1 MYGARP
7 PADPNV
13 NLNRIALYLA
23 LGSAVGSLVSIAV
36 CHSLLALAFAAL
48 LLSGTPMRLPRFW
61 PVLAVLVAWTV
72 LAALLSESP
81 WEARPALR
89 KFYCL
94 LTLLTLCST
103 LTLEWA
109 RRLMIALAAAGT
121 FSAAKGLVQFWQ
133 KWEAARAGGQ
143 PFYQSYVGDRITGFM
158 SHWMT
163 FGGEMMIVLV
173 VIAAWI
179 FFSGDRQRI
188 VIWWVAAALVFA
200 AILLG
205 FTRSIWPATAVAG
218 LYLMWFWRRWLVV
231 VAPVVM
237 VAGLLL
243 APPPVSERVR
253 SIWNPD
259 KKLDSNEHREA
270 LRAAGYR
277 MIAAH
282 PLFGIG
288 PEHTQREFPRY
299 VPEQYKPIP
308 KEWWYGHLHNI
319 YLDFA
324 AERGIPALLAFLAM
338 IGWALRDYLRRVL
351 TLAPE
356 EHTRRMLLHAAIAGV
371 IAILVGGL
379 LERNLGDS
387 EVLTLFWTLLA
398 LGHVALR
405 REEAPH
411 EHAA

>member
-1 MYGARP
+1 M
-7 PADPNV
+7 

-23 LGSAVGSLVSIAV
+23 FGSAVASLVSIAV

-61 PVLAVLVAWTV
+61 PALAVLVAWTV
-72 LAALLSESP
+72 LAALLSDSP

-109 RRLMIALAAAGT
+109 RRLLIALAAAGT

-133 KWEAARAGGQ
+133 KWEAARAAGQ

-173 VIAAWI
+173 IIAAWI

-188 VIWWVAAALVFA
+188 VIWWVAAGLVFA

-205 FTRSIWPATAVAG
+205 FTRSIWPATAAAG

-253 SIWNPD
+253 SIWSPD

-270 LRAAGYR
+270 LRSAGYR

-288 PEHTQREFPRY
+288 PEHTQREFPKY
-299 VPEQYKPIP
+299 VPDQYKPIP

-351 TLAPE
+351 SLEPG
-356 EHTRRMLLHAAIAGV
+356 EHTRRMLLHAVIAGV

-398 LGHVALR
+398 LGHVALQ
-405 REEAPH
+405 REEAAH